1 MTKKTKSF
9 PRLHFLL
16 LLSVFIT
23 FLSCD
28 QNQIIRI
35 DNVQFIEIYS
45 RLLIIYEMEINK
57 DTQNRLIQE
66 LFNEFKVTGTE
77 VDSVIN
83 HLNSNPKEWVEIL
96 VQVRDHIK
104 EIRKILSPYE
114 KEPAVISNRSGPWL
128 KERANKDL
136 EKDDLKKKP
145 KEGE

>member
-16 LLSVFIT
+16 LFSIFIT
-23 FLSCD
+23 LLSCE
-28 QNQIIRI
+28 QNKTITI
-35 DNVQFIEIYS
+35 DNEQFIEIYS
-45 RLLIIYEMEINK
+45 RLLIIYEIEINK
-57 DTQNRLIQE
+57 DTQNRLIEE

-104 EIRKILSPYE
+104 EIRKILSPDQ
-114 KEPAVISNRSGPWL
+114 KDPAVISNRSGPWL
-128 KERANKDL
+128 KKRPNKDL
-136 EKDDLKKKP
+136 EEDDLGKKP